1 MRPGGRSLPVGR
13 DHKQDRPSNT
23 WGLTD
28 SQCFQSGST
37 RSRSYQQPGE
47 PVAKYDHLTE
57 LLNGQRR
64 ELNISIDL
72 TMDEIADAVSGGL
85 PPSA

>member
-1 MRPGGRSLPVGR
+1 M
-13 DHKQDRPSNT
+13 
-23 WGLTD
+23 
-28 SQCFQSGST
+28 
-37 RSRSYQQPGE
+37 
-47 PVAKYDHLTE
+47 AKYDHLTE